1 MVIPMSMSAN
11 IIDILISRSVRL
23 GKAGVIWLELEQDD
37 QLREDIQARMIEEE
51 DRKRKMLGRKQ
62 GDKD

>member
-1 MVIPMSMSAN
+1 MLKDIIDIIIPLSMSAN

-23 GKAGVIWLELEQDD
+23 GKAKVIWLGLEQDD

-51 DRKRKMLGRKQ
+51 DRKR
-62 GDKD
+62 